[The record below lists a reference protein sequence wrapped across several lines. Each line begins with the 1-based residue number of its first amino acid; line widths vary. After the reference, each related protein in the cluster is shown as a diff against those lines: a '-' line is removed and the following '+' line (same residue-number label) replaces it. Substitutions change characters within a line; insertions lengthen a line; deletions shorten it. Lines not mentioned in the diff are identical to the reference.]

1 MVSVIISVAVDVE
14 VENSVLIVNGYPV
27 FKFDTTV
34 LANIAASNIVIAL
47 DTRAQC
53 ERR

>member
-1 MVSVIISVAVDVE
+1 MVNVIISVAVEIEVKGDVL
-14 VENSVLIVNGYPV
+14 VVNGCPV
-27 FKFDTTV
+27 FKFGAAAH
-34 LANIAASNIVIAL
+34 ANIAASNLVVAL